1 MSNPLNIVNAIS
13 DKKKVDALDMVSD
26 LMKSTAAEAIGI
38 YKKAVA
44 STYFDEP
51 VEQLETEE

>member
-1 MSNPLNIVNAIS
+1 MSNTLDIVNAIS

-26 LMKSTAAEAIGI
+26 LMKSTAAEALGL

-51 VEQLETEE
+51 VEQLETE

>member
-1 MSNPLNIVNAIS
+1 MSNTLDIVNAIAN
-13 DKKKVDALDMVSD
+13 KQKADALDMIKDV
-26 LMKSTAAEAIGI
+26 MKSTAGEALGM

-51 VEQLETEE
+51 VEPLETEE

>member
-1 MSNPLNIVNAIS
+1 MSNTLDIVNAIS

-26 LMKSTAAEAIGI
+26 LMKSTAAEALGL

-51 VEQLETEE
+51 VESIETEE

>member
-13 DKKKVDALDMVSD
+13 DKRKVDALDMVSD

>member
-1 MSNPLNIVNAIS
+1 MNNTLDIVNAIA
-13 DKKKVDALDMVSD
+13 DKQKANALDMVKD
-26 LMKSTAAEAIGI
+26 LMKSTAGEALGM

-51 VEQLETEE
+51 AEPLETEE

>member
-1 MSNPLNIVNAIS
+1 MANTLDVVNAVMNKRKS
-13 DKKKVDALDMVSD
+13 DALDMVDD
-26 LMKSTAAEAIGI
+26 LMKSTAAEALGM

-51 VEQLETEE
+51 VEPLETEE

>member
-1 MSNPLNIVNAIS
+1 MDNTMDIVNAIAN
-13 DKKKVDALDMVSD
+13 KQKADALDMVKD
-26 LMKSTAAEAIGI
+26 LMKSTAGEALGM

-51 VEQLETEE
+51 VEPLETEA